1 MIRKSLNSFLL
12 SLSFCAGIA
21 SAAPNIPNN
30 ADHGQDYQLD
40 LRVFKEFTKVDLLG
54 EFEVIDTAY
63 HDNYEHFQL
72 GGRYLLSDAFKLG
85 LHVRRAT
92 GIRHDEDW
100 IKPGPVWKWRSVKS
114 RAEVIV
120 LPEVDYKRWLGSRP
134 ISIDLR
140 GRYVY
145 NTFNDHNSLQ
155 ARVGLTYY
163 FEKMSLLA
171 QYEANFP
178 LNYSENTIDEF
189 WFYLTS
195 IIPLSTHF
203 SIGHSIGFGELR
215 WSAPEA
221 FPNEYET
228 RYRSTRF
235 RLNLNY
241 YF

>member
-1 MIRKSLNSFLL
+1 MIKISIRHLL
-12 SLSFCAGIA
+12 YCLCFIVGSA

-40 LRVFKEFTKVDLLG
+40 LRVFKEFAKVDLLG
-54 EFEVIDTAY
+54 EFELIDTAY

-72 GGRYLLSDAFKLG
+72 GGRYLVSDAFKLG
-85 LHVRRAT
+85 LHVKRAT

-100 IKPGPVWKWRSVKS
+100 IKPEVVWKWRSVKS
-114 RAEVIV
+114 RAEVII
-120 LPEVDYKRWLGSRP
+120 LPEVDYKCWVGSRP
-134 ISIDLR
+134 ISVDLR

-155 ARVGLTYY
+155 VRGGFTYY

-178 LNYSENTIDEF
+178 LNYSEHTIDEF
-189 WFYLTS
+189 WLYLTS
-195 IIPLSTHF
+195 IIPLNTHF

-215 WSAPEA
+215 WSAPEQ
-221 FPNEYET
+221 FPNEYKS

-235 RLNLNY
+235 KLNLNY